1 MQATDQGLT
10 EGESKIRLAKY
21 GLNKLT
27 HKKRNPL
34 LQYLGYMWNPLSWVR
49 SWLLQTQ
56 SSASFLGN

>member
-21 GLNKLT
+21 GPNKLP

-49 SWLLQTQ
+49 SWLLQ
-56 SSASFLGN
+56 SSASFFGN